1 MNLIYINELG
11 PNYKG
16 ENIYEFIFAEDSN
29 DEIWGEN
36 WDARPANGY
45 PTPPD
50 IEYVKKVGVL
60 KNNVITLAVI
70 QNSDYFCMA
79 DAIDGVIA
87 LGWENDDNEIDFGL
101 NKRLV
106 FRYGDDEQ
114 TVKDKLYE
122 RDIVLEFE
130 KKVVYEK

>member
-16 ENIYEFIFAEDSN
+16 ENIYEFIFTEDSN

-60 KNNVITLAVI
+60 KNNEITLAVI

>member
-16 ENIYEFIFAEDSN
+16 ENIYEFIFTDNSN
-29 DEIWGEN
+29 DEIWGN
-36 WDARPANGY
+36 DWDAKPANGY
-45 PTPPD
+45 PSPPD

-60 KNNVITLAVI
+60 KNNEITLAVI

-87 LGWENDDNEIDFGL
+87 LGWENDENEVDFGS

-114 TVKDKLYE
+114 MIKDKLYE

>member
-1 MNLIYINELG
+1 MNYLVYINKLG

-16 ENIYEFIFAEDSN
+16 DNIYEFIFSDTLEV
-29 DEIWGEN
+29 WGEN
-36 WDARPANGY
+36 WESKPANGY
-45 PTPPD
+45 PSPPD

-60 KNNVITLAVI
+60 KNNEITLAVI

-87 LGWENDDNEIDFGL
+87 LGWENDENEVDFGS

-114 TVKDKLYE
+114 MVKDKLYE